1 MNEIQLHDLTMLL
14 IKNADLPKAEELD
27 SKSYEDVI
35 KLYKS
40 IYNGLNE
47 ASFDSDFGCETI

>member
-14 IKNADLPKAEELD
+14 MKNADLPKVEELD
-27 SKSYEDVI
+27 NKSYEAIVE
-35 KLYKS
+35 LYET

-47 ASFDSDFGCETI
+47 ASHDADFGCQTI

>member
-1 MNEIQLHDLTMLL
+1 MNEMQLHDLTMLL

-27 SKSYEDVI
+27 SKSYEDVV

-47 ASFDSDFGCETI
+47 ASSDPDFGCQTI

>member
-40 IYNGLNE
+40 IYNGLKE
-47 ASFDSDFGCETI
+47 ASSDPNFGCQTI